1 MLTADTP
8 DAVVLLLTWSTGVD
22 MALFERDHDIYRD
35 RDALREG
42 YQPAELVGRDE
53 ELQTYQAAL
62 QPVINGEQPNNVFLY
77 GKTGVGKTA
86 ATRYLLSHLR
96 EDASQYDDIDLTVIF
111 LNCDGLTSSY
121 QIATRLVNHFRSESD
136 QISTTGY
143 PLGSVYEMLWTELD
157 ERSGTIQI
165 VLDEIDHV
173 TDDSILYQLPRARA
187 NNNLS
192 DAKIGLIGIS
202 NDFSFRDDLSPKV
215 KSSLC
220 EQEIHF
226 PAYNATNL
234 RAILEQRAAV
244 AFHEGVLG
252 DEVIPLCAAYGAKDA
267 GDARQSID
275 LLMKA
280 GDLARDEQT
289 DLVTEEHVRRGRR
302 ALERG
307 RIKEGIMGLT
317 EHGHLVLYAL
327 LTLDLEG
334 EAPIRSRDIRP
345 RYTRFTE
352 LANRDPLVP
361 RRMRDHLS
369 ELAMLGIVS
378 MTERNEGRRGGTYR
392 EYALDMDVELVLSA
406 MEETVELVGVHES
419 ISSYVDETES
429 TPTLDQFISDG

>member
-1 MLTADTP
+1 M
-8 DAVVLLLTWSTGVD
+8 V
-22 MALFERDHDIYRD
+22 LFERDNEIYRD
-35 RDALREG
+35 RDALRED
-42 YQPAELVGRDE
+42 YQPDELVGRDE

-62 QPVINGEQPNNVFLY
+62 QPVINGEQPNNIFLY

-86 ATRYLLSHLR
+86 ATKYLLSHLR
-96 EDASQYDDIDLTVIF
+96 EDAAQYDDIDLSVIF

-121 QIATRLVNHFRSESD
+121 QIATRLVNSLRSEAN

-143 PLGSVYEMLWTELD
+143 PLASVYEMLWEDLD
-157 ERSGTIQI
+157 ARGGTVLV

-173 TDDSILYQLPRARA
+173 NDDSILYQLPRARA
-187 NNNLS
+187 NGDLET
-192 DAKIGLIGIS
+192 AKIGLIGIS

-226 PAYNATNL
+226 PAYNAENL
-234 RAILEQRAAV
+234 RAILEQRGDV
-244 AFHEGVLG
+244 AFHDDVLS

-280 GDLARDEQT
+280 GDLARDEDT
-289 DLVTEEHVRRGRR
+289 SVVTEEHVRRGRR

-307 RIKEGIMGLT
+307 RIKEGINGLT

-327 LTLDLEG
+327 LTLDLDG
-334 EAPIRSRDIRP
+334 EAPVRSRDVRP
-345 RYTRFTE
+345 RYTRFAE

-378 MTERNEGRRGGTYR
+378 VSERNEGRRGGTYR
-392 EYALDMDVELVLSA
+392 EYALDMDVELILSA
-406 MEETVELVGVHES
+406 MMETVELVGVHDS
-419 ISSYVDETES
+419 IASYVEDDDAEGS
-429 TPTLDQFISDG
+429 PTLEDFTEV

>member
-1 MLTADTP
+1 
-8 DAVVLLLTWSTGVD
+8 
-22 MALFERDHDIYRD
+22 MALFERDHHIYRD
-35 RDALREG
+35 RDALRED
-42 YQPAELVGRDE
+42 YQPDELVGRDE
-53 ELQTYQAAL
+53 ELQTFQAAL
-62 QPVINGEQPNNVFLY
+62 QPVINGEQPNNVFIY

-96 EDASQYDDIDLTVIF
+96 EDASRYDDLNLSVVF

-121 QIATRLVNHFRSESD
+121 QISTQLVNALRPETE

-143 PLGSVYEMLWTELD
+143 PLASVYEMLWDDLD
-157 ERSGTIQI
+157 ARSGTILI

-173 TDDSILYQLPRARA
+173 QDDSILYQLPRARA
-187 NNNLS
+187 NGNL
-192 DAKIGLIGIS
+192 DRAKVGLIGIS

-234 RAILEQRAAV
+234 RAILEQRAQV
-244 AFHEGVLG
+244 AFHEDVLSS
-252 DEVIPLCAAYGAKDA
+252 EVIPLCAAYGARDA

-280 GDLARDEQT
+280 GDLARDRGTEF
-289 DLVTEEHVRRGRR
+289 VTEEHVKHGRR

-327 LTLDLEG
+327 LTLDLED
-334 EAPIRSRDIRP
+334 ETPIRSRDVRP
-345 RYTRFTE
+345 RYTRFAE
-352 LANRDPLVP
+352 MANRDPLVP

-369 ELAMLGIVS
+369 ELAMLGIISV
-378 MTERNEGRRGGTYR
+378 TERNEGRRGGTYR
-392 EYALDMDVELVLSA
+392 EYALDMDVNLILSA
-406 MEETVELVGVHES
+406 MDDTVELVGVHES
-419 ISSYVDETES
+419 LSEYIDVDEFVADSDDSDMEFSPGSLS
-429 TPTLDQFISDG
+429 TDL

>member
-1 MLTADTP
+1 
-8 DAVVLLLTWSTGVD
+8 
-22 MALFERDHDIYRD
+22 MALFERDTDIYRD
-35 RDALREG
+35 RDALRED
-42 YQPAELVGRDE
+42 YQPEQLVGRDE
-53 ELQTYQAAL
+53 ELQTYQAAF

-86 ATRYLLSHLR
+86 ATKYLLSHLR
-96 EDASQYDDIDLTVIF
+96 EDAEQYDDLDLTVIF

-121 QIATRLVNHFRSESD
+121 QISTRLVNILRSESN

-143 PLGSVYEMLWTELD
+143 PLASVYEMLWEELD
-157 ERSGTIQI
+157 DCGGTILV

-173 TDDSILYQLPRARA
+173 NDDSILYQLPRARA
-187 NNNLS
+187 NGNLTE
-192 DAKIGLIGIS
+192 AKIGLIGIS

-226 PAYNATNL
+226 PAYNAENL
-234 RAILEQRAAV
+234 RAILEQRATV
-244 AFHEGVLG
+244 AFHDGVLRE
-252 DEVIPLCAAYGAKDA
+252 EVIPLCAAYGAKDA

-280 GDLARDEQT
+280 GDLARDEET
-289 DLVTEEHVRRGRR
+289 DTITEEHVRQGRR

-307 RIKEGIMGLT
+307 RIKEGINGLT

-334 EAPIRSRDIRP
+334 ETPIRSRDVRP
-345 RYTRFTE
+345 RYTRFAE

-378 MTERNEGRRGGTYR
+378 VTERNEGRRGGTYR
-392 EYALDMDVELVLSA
+392 EYALDMDEELILSA
-406 MEETVELVGVHES
+406 MSETIELVGVHDSVAPLVGAE
-419 ISSYVDETES
+419 DNLT
-429 TPTLDQFISDG
+429 TLNDFGNA

>member
-1 MLTADTP
+1 
-8 DAVVLLLTWSTGVD
+8 

-35 RDALREG
+35 RDALRED
-42 YQPAELVGRDE
+42 YQPEELVGRDE
-53 ELQTYQAAL
+53 ELRTYQGAL

-86 ATRYLLSHLR
+86 ATRYLLEHL
-96 EDASQYDDIDLTVIF
+96 ESDVAEYDDIDLTVVF

-121 QIATRLVNHFRSESD
+121 QVATRLVNEFRSETN

-143 PLGSVYEMLWTELD
+143 PLGAVYEMLWDELD
-157 ERSGTIQI
+157 GCGGTVLI
-165 VLDEIDHV
+165 VLDEIDHIK
-173 TDDSILYQLPRARA
+173 DDSILYQLPRARA
-187 NNNLS
+187 NEKVG

-234 RAILEQRAAV
+234 RAILQQRADV
-244 AFHEGVLG
+244 AFHDGVLD

-280 GDLARDEQT
+280 GDLARDEDT
-289 DLVTEEHVRRGRR
+289 ERVTAEHVRRGRR

-307 RIKEGIMGLT
+307 RIKEGITGLT

-334 EAPIRSRDIRP
+334 EAPVRSRDVRP
-345 RYTRFTE
+345 RYTRFAE

-378 MTERNEGRRGGTYR
+378 VTERNEGRRGGTYR
-392 EYALDMDVELVLSA
+392 EYALDMDVELLLSA
-406 MEETVELVGVHES
+406 MAETVELVGVHDS
-419 ISSYVDETES
+419 IEEHFDD
-429 TPTLDQFISDG
+429 PPMATLDDFE

>member
-1 MLTADTP
+1 
-8 DAVVLLLTWSTGVD
+8 
-22 MALFERDHDIYRD
+22 MALFERDNDIYRD
-35 RDALREG
+35 RDALRED
-42 YQPAELVGRDE
+42 YQPEELVGRDE
-53 ELQTYQAAL
+53 ELQTFQAAL
-62 QPVINGEQPNNVFLY
+62 QPVINGEQPNNIFLY

-86 ATRYLLSHLR
+86 ATKYLLSHLR
-96 EDASQYDDIDLTVIF
+96 EDAAQYDDLDLRVIF

-121 QIATRLVNHFRSESD
+121 QIATRLVNRLRSESN

-143 PLGSVYEMLWTELD
+143 PLASVYEMLWEELD
-157 ERSGTIQI
+157 DSAGSVLV

-173 TDDSILYQLPRARA
+173 NDDSILYQLPRARA
-187 NNNLS
+187 NGNLS
-192 DAKIGLIGIS
+192 NAKIGLIGIS

-226 PAYNATNL
+226 PAYNAENL
-234 RAILEQRAAV
+234 RAILEQRAEV
-244 AFHEGVLG
+244 AFHDDVLNE
-252 DEVIPLCAAYGAKDA
+252 EVIPLCAAYGAKDA

-280 GDLARDEQT
+280 GDLARDQET
-289 DLVTEEHVRRGRR
+289 SSISEEHVRRGRR

-307 RIKEGIMGLT
+307 RIKEGINGLT

-334 EAPIRSRDIRP
+334 ETPIRSRDVRP
-345 RYTRFTE
+345 RYTRFAE

-378 MTERNEGRRGGTYR
+378 VTERNEGRRGGTYR
-392 EYALDMDVELVLSA
+392 EYALDMDVELILSA
-406 MEETVELVGVHES
+406 MSDTVELVGVHDS
-419 ISSYVDETES
+419 ISSYVDEEQEAVT
-429 TPTLDQFISDG
+429 TLQEFGNS

>member
-1 MLTADTP
+1 M
-8 DAVVLLLTWSTGVD
+8 WSLFD
-22 MALFERDHDIYRD
+22 YRIMALFERDHDIYRD
-35 RDALREG
+35 RDALRED
-42 YQPAELVGRDE
+42 YQPDELVGRDE
-53 ELQTYQAAL
+53 ELHTYQAAL
-62 QPVINGEQPNNVFLY
+62 QPVINGEQPNNIFLY

-86 ATRYLLSHLR
+86 ATKNLLNHLR
-96 EDASQYDDIDLTVIF
+96 EDAKRYDDIDLTVVF

-121 QIATRLVNHFRSESD
+121 QIATRLVNRFRSESD

-143 PLGSVYEMLWTELD
+143 PLGSVYEMLWEELD
-157 ERSGTIQI
+157 ECGGSVLI

-187 NNNLS
+187 NGKLE

-202 NDFSFRDDLSPKV
+202 NDFSFRDGLSPKV

-234 RAILEQRAAV
+234 RAILRQRADV
-244 AFHEGVLG
+244 AFHDDVLSE
-252 DEVIPLCAAYGAKDA
+252 EVIPLCAAYGAKDA

-280 GDLARDEQT
+280 GDLARDEDT
-289 DLVTEEHVRRGRR
+289 ERVMEEHVKRGRR

-307 RIKEGIMGLT
+307 RIKEGINGLT

-327 LTLDLEG
+327 LTLEQEG
-334 EAPIRSRDIRP
+334 KTPIRSRDIRP

-378 MTERNEGRRGGTYR
+378 VTERNEGRRGGTYR
-392 EYALDMDVELVLSA
+392 EYDLDMDVELILSA
-406 MEETVELVGVHES
+406 MADTVELVGVHES
-419 ISSYVDETES
+419 ITEFVETSDE
-429 TPTLDQFISDG
+429 PATLDQYIG